1 MFERLTSV
9 DDEYVALEAALSD
22 PEVLA
27 DQRMLRDTSRRYKQ
41 LGPLVEC
48 LRRYRARSEDAEAAR
63 ELLAGSPAPSA
74 EEREALREELAGAEA
89 DLEALEAELKLL
101 LLPTDP
107 NDGKALIMEIRGA
120 EGGEEANLFARDLFE
135 MYQAYAERSGWKVEV
150 LAADP
155 SDRGGYSEVTMIVRG
170 DTAWGHLKFEG
181 GPHRVQRVPVTE
193 SQGRIHTSSATV
205 LVMPEAEEVDVDVD
219 DKDLVIDVFRASGP
233 GGQGVN
239 TTDSAVRIT
248 HVPSGIVVSMQDE
261 RSQLQNK
268 ARAMVVLRARLL
280 KRAQEEH
287 DAESSAQRKAQ
298 VGGGGRSEKIRTY
311 NFKENRLT
319 DHRIGY
325 TVYRLQEVLAGDLDD
340 LVGALAADERARQLE
355 DERAGLSRG
364 RRHHHV
370 ARAVAR
376 DGAGVGRAPAGAV
389 VVRDGER
396 RVRRGLHRGARPAG
410 HRADGRPPRCDG
422 GARIEPANRCSTCS
436 ATGRSATST

>member
-1 MFERLTSV
+1 MFERLSSV

-22 PEVLA
+22 PEVLG
-27 DQRMLRDTSRRYKQ
+27 DPRRLRDTSRRYKQ

-48 LRRYRARSEDAEAAR
+48 LRRYRARTDDAEAAR
-63 ELLAGSPAPSA
+63 ELLASTPAPSPD
-74 EEREALREELAGAEA
+74 ERDGLREELQAAET
-89 DLEALEAELKLL
+89 DIEMLEAELKVL

-107 NDGKALIMEIRGA
+107 NDGKAVIIEIRGA

-135 MYQAYAERSGWKVEV
+135 MYRAYADRSGWKVEV

-155 SDRGGYSEVTMIVRG
+155 SDLGGFSDVTMLVRG
-170 DTAWGHLKFEG
+170 DSAWSHLKFEG

-205 LVMPEAEEVDVDVD
+205 LVMPEAEEVDVDID
-219 DKDLVIDVFRASGP
+219 DKDLVIDVYRASGP

-248 HVPSGIVVSMQDE
+248 HVPSGIVVTMQDE

-280 KRAQEEH
+280 KAAQEEH
-287 DAESSAQRKAQ
+287 DAESSAQRRAQ

-340 LVGALAADERARQLE
+340 LVGALSADERARQLE
-355 DERAGLSRG
+355 
-364 RRHHHV
+364 
-370 ARAVAR
+370 
-376 DGAGVGRAPAGAV
+376 
-389 VVRDGER
+389 
-396 RVRRGLHRGARPAG
+396 
-410 HRADGRPPRCDG
+410 
-422 GARIEPANRCSTCS
+422 
-436 ATGRSATST
+436 ATAEV